1 MLKSYTKQSFCDN
14 VVDESLFRKLFM
26 MTLSFEMLAFVDIAF
41 GVVKCLLLMWGLF
54 ILINNYF
61 LSNRIFKIKYK
72 FLLIAFLILM
82 VVTSAVHFSI
92 WFIPNIALAYC
103 VAVCF
108 FMFYGMY
115 TAESSKNFEKEMIF
129 ILKFFVYFGL
139 GGALSSIATLFWQG
153 EGSLFGYHLGIYCN
167 RLIGIYTNSNILAFS
182 MIECMVASDILL
194 DKYMRKKIKLTSF
207 NIFVIIFAA
216 VISCICLFLSDSN
229 ASMLFLIIYSTIRVL
244 CGMFFRNKFSYTIKF
259 IASIIV
265 AMVYC
270 VTIMITCFSLRD
282 ICQSFIGHTI
292 TGVYKYEEEFKASSE
307 KIEIENNQDIELVD
321 PGDPPEYKSDIE
333 NINELTIGRHEHYDV
348 SSGRITLF
356 KQGLE
361 IFKRHPI
368 IGVGRANLIKYG
380 KKYIKGGLINLDLH
394 NAYFTI
400 LVSTGVIGFGIF
412 IIFSVLVA
420 LDVCKHLFFCCTL
433 PYFGVFSRLFS
444 ALVAYCGY
452 CLLEKAI
459 IFDMTFMV
467 GFFWSILAYTM
478 CYMNYKK

>member
-1 MLKSYTKQSFCDN
+1 MLKFYTKQNFLNN
-14 VVDESLFRKLFM
+14 VVDESLFRKLFI

-41 GVVKCLLLMWGLF
+41 GAVKCILLMWGLF

-61 LSNRIFKIKYK
+61 LSNRILKIKYK
-72 FLLIAFLILM
+72 NLLIAFLVLM
-82 VVTSAVHFSI
+82 IVTSAVHFSI
-92 WFIPNIALAYC
+92 WFIPNIVLAYC

-115 TAESSKNFEKEMIF
+115 TSESSKNFEKEMIF
-129 ILKFFVYFGL
+129 LSKFFVYFGL
-139 GGALSSIATLFWQG
+139 VGAVSSIATLFWQG
-153 EGSLFGYHLGIYCN
+153 EYSLWGYHLGIYCN

-182 MIECMVASDILL
+182 MIECIVAGDILL
-194 DKYMRKKIKLTSF
+194 DKYMRKKIKLTCS
-207 NIFVIIFAA
+207 NICVIIFSMA
-216 VISCICLFLSDSN
+216 VSCVCLFLSDSN

-259 IASIIV
+259 VMSIIV
-265 AMVYC
+265 AVIYC
-270 VTIMITCFSLRD
+270 IFVMIAFFALRD
-282 ICQSFIGHTI
+282 MCQSFIGNTI
-292 TGVYKYEEEFKASSE
+292 TGVYRYEEEFKSPE
-307 KIEIENNQDIELVD
+307 KFDIKNSGEIELVD
-321 PGDPPEYKSDIE
+321 PHEHLEYKSDIE
-333 NINELTIGRHEHYDV
+333 NIDELTIGRHEHYDV

-368 IGVGRANLIKYG
+368 IGIGRANLIKYG

-400 LVSTGVIGFGIF
+400 LVSTGIIGLGIF
-412 IIFSVLVA
+412 LIFSVLVA
-420 LDVCKHLFFCCTL
+420 LDVCKHLFFCYGL
-433 PYFGVFSRLFS
+433 PYFGVFSKLFS

-478 CYMNYKK
+478 CYMNNKN